1 MEKETLKRNQHKD
14 FKFKALENAI
24 VKNRQREIAV
34 IEKKRKYNP
43 DKDKF
48 FVNLNE
54 VETMRLQLKGFGKL
68 ATDEDI
74 DKMIKMQYSIQDM
87 QQMMNVRALLTFIVF
102 IVGTI
107 ASFFL
112 KHLQMGMAVT
122 LLLSIGSWFF
132 SANIVS
138 KNYEKYQVERSIAF
152 AEITRLLSAYA
163 PELKYGSNLIA
174 LLNRIAPRIEKD
186 VDRRGQS

>member
-1 MEKETLKRNQHKD
+1 MEKETLKRSQHKD

-54 VETMRLQLKGFGKL
+54 VETMRLHLKGFGKL
-68 ATDEDI
+68 ASDDDI
-74 DKMIKMQYSIQDM
+74 DKMIKMQYSIKDM

-102 IVGTI
+102 IIGTI

-112 KHLQMGMAVT
+112 KHLQAGMVIT
-122 LLLSIGSWFF
+122 LLLSVGSWFL

-138 KNYEKYQVERSIAF
+138 KNYEKYQ
-152 AEITRLLSAYA
+152 EI
-163 PELKYGSNLIA
+163 
-174 LLNRIAPRIEKD
+174 
-186 VDRRGQS
+186 V